1 MYMKQQTSL
10 NNQNIPQEQD
20 GVRVGLLPS
29 NIQTS
34 SKAVI
39 I

>member
-20 GVRVGLLPS
+20 GVRVPS

>member
-20 GVRVGLLPS
+20 ECEWGFHHPTFRLLV
-29 NIQTS
+29 
-34 SKAVI
+34 KLL
-39 I
+39 